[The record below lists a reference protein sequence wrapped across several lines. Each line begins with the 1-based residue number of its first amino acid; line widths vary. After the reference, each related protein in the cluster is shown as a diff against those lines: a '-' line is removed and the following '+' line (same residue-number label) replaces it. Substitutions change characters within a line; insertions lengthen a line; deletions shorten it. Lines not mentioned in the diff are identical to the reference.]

1 MKSQREN
8 QRLLAQLGQV
18 KLHDHLCVICDSRQ
32 EELSAALSFIRV
44 GLEQRQRCVYITA
57 ENTRASV
64 VAAARRQGIAAESAP
79 KTGTLHLPARAPNRE
94 PGCFSAAAVIPIV

>member
-44 GLEQRQRCVYITA
+44 GLEQRQRCIYITA

-64 VAAARRQGIAAESAP
+64 LAAARPPGIYAESAI
-79 KTGTLHLPARAPNRE
+79 KQSTLILPARAPYWE
-94 PGCFSAAAVIPIV
+94 PGSFAAHGVNT